1 MPFHIRSS
9 EAESLLRELQHL
21 TGETLTETVRKALA
35 ERLERERSKRHSPED
50 DPEEAM
56 REIWARLEMVPNRD
70 PRPDDEILG
79 YGPDGL
85 PH

>member
-1 MPFHIRSS
+1 MPFHIRSA
-9 EAESLLRELQHL
+9 EAERLLRELQSI
-21 TGETLTETVRKALA
+21 TGETLTETVQKALA
-35 ERLERERSKRHSPED
+35 ERLDRERLKKRAQND
-50 DPEEAM
+50 DPAAAM
-56 REIWARLEMVPNRD
+56 REIWCRLEMVPNRD